1 MTYEEKIEK
10 LFSRTPSFQQVGAA
24 AYKPGL
30 DTMVAFDAL
39 LGHPAQGLRCIHIAG
54 TNGKGSVSSFLAAA
68 LSEGMA
74 GTEAGKSGKADEV
87 RHTSEHTGSQAKSP
101 VQTDSGTHIGGRRI
115 GLYTSP
121 HLTDFRERIK
131 IVLEDGFE
139 MIPREAVEEFLDRYD
154 DFIET
159 HRPSFFEITTAMAFW
174 YFATAGVDMAVIE
187 CGLGGRLD
195 STNIITPLVSVIT
208 NIGLEHCTLLGDT
221 LEQIAFEKA
230 GIIKSGVP
238 VVVGEINPY
247 TRPVFEKVAA
257 ERGCEMV
264 FAPERPCDLP
274 AEGARSLAEQ
284 SDDTDANAA
293 FATMDLPGEYQ
304 RQNLATVAAA
314 LDILSSH
321 YGIEADTSR
330 LERAASLTG
339 LHGRWEK
346 LAEKPDII
354 CDIGHNAH
362 GLRRVF
368 EQLRKVAPN
377 YRHVYIIFGV
387 VSDKDVEAI
396 APLMIQPNRLNDT
409 AQSGSS
415 PACGPSS
422 AEADSNV
429 SYILTQPSTQ
439 RAMPVACL
447 AATLERHGITGITTS
462 TVTEAVALA
471 KKEAAAN
478 DLIFIGGS
486 NFTVSDA
493 VAAIVPSL

>member
-10 LFSRTPSFQQVGAA
+10 LFSRTPSFQNVGAA

-30 DTMVAFDAL
+30 ETMREFDAL
-39 LGHPAQGLRCIHIAG
+39 LGHPSRELRCIHVAG

-68 LSEGMA
+68 LSGNA
-74 GTEAGKSGKADEV
+74 GTATACRADGEFGV
-87 RHTSEHTGSQAKSP
+87 NCS
-101 VQTDSGTHIGGRRI
+101 GGRRV

-131 IVLEDGFE
+131 IVSEDGFD

-174 YFATAGVDMAVIE
+174 YFAATGVDLAVIE

-208 NIGLEHCTLLGDT
+208 NIGLEHCAYLGDT
-221 LEQIAFEKA
+221 LDKIAFEKA
-230 GIIKSGVP
+230 GIIKQGVP
-238 VVVGEINPY
+238 AVVGETVPQ
-247 TRPVFEKVAA
+247 TRPVFERIAA
-257 ERGCEMV
+257 ERGSELV
-264 FAPERPCDLP
+264 FAQETRACCLCPGDGTIFDVSGSDSTAARGKAEAPAGLDLT
-274 AEGARSLAEQ
+274 G
-284 SDDTDANAA
+284 N
-293 FATMDLPGEYQ
+293 YQ

-314 LDILSSH
+314 LDILHSQ
-321 YGIEADTSR
+321 YGIDVDTSR
-330 LERAASLTG
+330 IGRAARLTG
-339 LHGRWEK
+339 LRGRWEK

-368 EQLRKVAPN
+368 EQLRTVAPQ
-377 YRHVYIIFGV
+377 YHHVYLIFGV
-387 VSDKDVEAI
+387 VSDKDVDAI
-396 APLMIQPNRLNDT
+396 APFMIKPAVKGAQPWICSQPEPGDDT
-409 AQSGSS
+409 
-415 PACGPSS
+415 
-422 AEADSNV
+422 NV
-429 SYILTQPSTQ
+429 SYILTQPSNQ
-439 RAMPVACL
+439 RAMPVDQL
-447 AATLERHGITGITTS
+447 AARLAPYGISGIQVP
-462 TVTEAVALA
+462 TVSEALSLA
-471 KKEAAAN
+471 RKGAAAE

-493 VAAIVPSL
+493 VALFKSCQD

>member
-10 LFSRTPSFQQVGAA
+10 LFARTPSFQNVGAA

-30 DTMVAFDAL
+30 ATMREFDAL
-39 LGHPAQGLRCIHIAG
+39 LEHPSRHLRCIHVAG

-68 LSEGMA
+68 LSEN
-74 GTEAGKSGKADEV
+74 
-87 RHTSEHTGSQAKSP
+87 
-101 VQTDSGTHIGGRRI
+101 GRRI

-121 HLTDFRERIK
+121 HLSDFRERIK
-131 IVLEDGFE
+131 IVFEDGFE
-139 MIPREAVEEFLDRYD
+139 LIPREAVEAFLDRYD
-154 DFIET
+154 GFIET

-174 YFATAGVDMAVIE
+174 YFTAVGVDMAVIE

-208 NIGLEHCTLLGDT
+208 NIGLEHCAYLGDT
-221 LEQIAFEKA
+221 LDKIAFEKA
-230 GIIKSGVP
+230 GIIKPGVP
-238 VVVGEINPY
+238 AVIGEINDA
-247 TRPVFEKVAA
+247 TRPVFEKAAA
-257 ERGCEMV
+257 ERGCEIV

-284 SDDTDANAA
+284 SDDADANAA

-368 EQLRKVAPN
+368 DQLREVAPN
-377 YRHVYIIFGV
+377 YRHVHIIFGV
-387 VSDKDVEAI
+387 VSDKDVDAI
-396 APLMIQPNRLNDT
+396 APLMIKPGD
-409 AQSGSS
+409 
-415 PACGPSS
+415 
-422 AEADSNV
+422 DV

-439 RAMPVACL
+439 RAMPVDVL
-447 AATLERHGITGITTS
+447 AARLAAYGISGRQIQ
-462 TVTEAVALA
+462 TVTEAVTLA
-471 KKEAAAN
+471 INEAAAE

-493 VAAIVPSL
+493 VTLFP